1 VRTPEDR
8 AAADAELVD
17 VEPELDRRLIRCRC
31 RHSLDAHPPP
41 RTPAEVGLLA
51 IPEDAFTSPPCTRCP
66 CDRFHARPAPWR
78 VCRDSVY
85 ALSVALAG
93 PWCVVSPRGV
103 EMYRAWTQPEA
114 AELGRAMASIDELLA
129 RVHRLESNMFGGH
142 PALAASARR
151 APAGLAPPRPVDLT
165 EERPTLTL
173 VEGQEGGE

>member
-1 VRTPEDR
+1 VPVP
-8 AAADAELVD
+8 ALA
-17 VEPELDRRLIRCRC
+17 RR
-31 RHSLDAHPPP
+31 PP
-41 RTPAEVGLLA
+41 TAEVGLLA